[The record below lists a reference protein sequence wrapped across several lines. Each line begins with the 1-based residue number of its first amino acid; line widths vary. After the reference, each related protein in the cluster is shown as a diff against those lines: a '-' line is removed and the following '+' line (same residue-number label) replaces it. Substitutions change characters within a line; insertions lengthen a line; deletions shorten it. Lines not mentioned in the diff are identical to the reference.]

1 MRYLIAFA
9 VVIMLFVLPAGSWWY
24 LQSGFNYRKQ
34 ILEDIKP
41 KRALAQQGEDE
52 KGMMA
57 VEKVFKD
64 KITVFAS
71 GTNIDSKK
79 QDIIDRIAEKY
90 GNRDYFQFKT
100 MRELQS
106 ELSQGD
112 LSTHRDSIYLIDKDL
127 LIRNAYSWSDEDVKK
142 LVEHTAALL
151 PVPKREKISLKR
163 DLENEA
169 KEK

>member
-34 ILEDIKP
+34 ILEDIQP
-41 KRALAQQGEDE
+41 KRSLVQLDENESGLTSVEAL
-52 KGMMA
+52 
-57 VEKVFKD
+57 FKD
-64 KITVFAS
+64 KITVFAA

-100 MRELQS
+100 MREIQEASVQS
-106 ELSQGD
+106 ILS
-112 LSTHRDSIYLIDKDL
+112 SHPDSVYLIDNDM
-127 LIRNAYSWSDEDVKK
+127 LIRNAYSWSDDDIRK

-163 DLENEA
+163 DLENESR
-169 KEK
+169 E